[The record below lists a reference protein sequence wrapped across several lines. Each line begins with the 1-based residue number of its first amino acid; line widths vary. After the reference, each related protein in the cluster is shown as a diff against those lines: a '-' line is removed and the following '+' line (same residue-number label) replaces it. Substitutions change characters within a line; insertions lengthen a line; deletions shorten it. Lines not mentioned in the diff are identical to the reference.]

1 MYPMGRTADPTPP
14 QSPLQGVPAVLAS
27 SRVYEVME
35 LAAARLMRRD
45 LSAHES
51 SVAVRLELRHLALPV
66 PLNDAIESG
75 KARVVATRVA
85 IRGRLHDFRVDIF
98 DETGLIASG
107 DHTRAV
113 VVGRRVEAI
122 ARRRNGRP
130 GMLLMA

>member
-27 SRVYEVME
+27 SRVCEVME

-45 LSAHES
+45 LSARES
-51 SVAVRLELRHLALPV
+51 SVAIRLELKHLAVADLPDV
-66 PLNDAIESG
+66 TFDLG
-75 KARVVATRVA
+75 KTRVVATRVA

-113 VVGRRVEAI
+113 VVERRVEAL
-122 ARRRNGRP
+122 ARRRGGRP
-130 GMLLMA
+130 AMLLMT